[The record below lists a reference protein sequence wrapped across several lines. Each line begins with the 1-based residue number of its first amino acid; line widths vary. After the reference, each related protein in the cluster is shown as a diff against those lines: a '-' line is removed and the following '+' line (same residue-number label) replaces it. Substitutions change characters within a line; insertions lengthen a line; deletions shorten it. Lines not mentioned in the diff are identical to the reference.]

1 MDSFIAEPLL
11 LQQTADALRGEGK
24 RIAVVPTMG
33 ALHEGH
39 LSLIRIARERADV
52 VITTLFVNPA
62 QFGPGEDLAR
72 YPRDLARDRRAAA
85 GAGTDILFAPEVERM
100 YPPGFGTYV
109 NVERLTET
117 LEGRIRPGHFRGV
130 TTVVAKLFLL
140 SKPHVAVFGQ
150 KDAQQ
155 LAVIRRMVHDLQFDV
170 DIVVGPIVRERDG
183 LAMSSRNTYLTPVQ
197 RAEAPVLH
205 RALLL
210 AEARIA
216 GGGGERRAQ
225 PILGAMRELIE
236 AESSGRIDYLS
247 IADEESL
254 EERPGFAPGEKL
266 LVSLA
271 VRFGQTRLIDNITV
285 VSA

>member
-1 MDSFIAEPLL
+1 MEPFITEPLV
-11 LQQTADALRGEGK
+11 LQQTANALRHDGK

-39 LSLIRIARERADV
+39 LSLIRIARGRADV
-52 VITTLFVNPA
+52 VITTLFVNPT

-72 YPRDLARDRRAAA
+72 YPRDLERDRRAAA
-85 GAGTDILFAPEVERM
+85 GAGTDILFAPATERM
-100 YPPGFGTYV
+100 YPPGFATSV
-109 NVERLTET
+109 TVDRLTEI

-155 LAVIRRMVHDLQFDV
+155 LAVIRRMVDDLQFDV
-170 DIVVGPIVRERDG
+170 EIVAGPIVRERDG
-183 LAMSSRNTYLTPVQ
+183 LAMSSRNVYLTPAQ

-205 RALLL
+205 RALRL
-210 AEARIA
+210 AETRIA
-216 GGGGERRAQ
+216 GGGEGRAE
-225 PILGAMRELIE
+225 PILSAMREMIE
-236 AESSGRIDYLS
+236 RESSGRIDYLS
-247 IADEESL
+247 IADAASL
-254 EERPGFAPGEKL
+254 EERADFGPGDGL

-271 VRFGQTRLIDNITV
+271 VRFGQTRLIDNIPV
-285 VSA
+285 ISG